1 MHELSSQKY
10 RLAAT
15 TQGPLYPPAEVM
27 DQKGNFVVIGMVPG
41 NNGLEW
47 QSVIVAA
54 DSPLPA
60 FGETAPYK
68 VLYDIETLSQEEL
81 RNIILHTLPLPVPL
95 NNYGMLFAPEQR
107 PQANTESR
115 PSLPLHEGY
124 IADYRSSDGKRQIPP
139 VTLADWMRAEG
150 ILEVLLSEDRR
161 RALFKFSFRHL
172 VPDSVY
178 TVMSLRE
185 KDLAAENPSRPG
197 PLGIP
202 NVFITDHNGNADYWA
217 ELPDPF
223 PAHERNEN
231 RVINVVVLYMSSRQS
246 YGGAIGLYGL
256 GGDIHAH
263 LKLKSRSFDE
273 FITVK

>member
-1 MHELSSQKY
+1 MPELSGQKY

-27 DQKGNFVVIGMVPG
+27 DQDGNFVVVGMIPG
-41 NNGLEW
+41 DNGLEW
-47 QSVIVAA
+47 RSVIVAA
-54 DSPLPA
+54 DSPLPP

-68 VLYDIETLSQEEL
+68 ILRDLEAMSQEEC
-81 RNIILHTLPLPVPL
+81 RDIILHTLPLPVPL
-95 NNYGMLFAPEQR
+95 NNYGMVFAPEQR
-107 PQANTESR
+107 PQANTECR

-124 IADYRSSDGKRQIPP
+124 IADYRSSDGKRQLPP
-139 VTLADWMRAEG
+139 ITLADWMRAEG
-150 ILEVLLSEDRR
+150 MLEVLLLDDTR

-172 VPDSVY
+172 VPGSVY

-185 KDLAAENPSRPG
+185 KDLATENPSRPG

-202 NVFITDHNGNADYWA
+202 NVFITDHNGNAEYWA

-231 RVINVVVLYMSSRQS
+231 RVINVVILYMSSRQS

-263 LKLKSRSFDE
+263 LKLKSRSFDDL
-273 FITVK
+273 ITVK

>member
-1 MHELSSQKY
+1 MPELSSQKY
-10 RLAAT
+10 YLAAT
-15 TQGPLYPPAEVM
+15 TQGPLNPPAEVM
-27 DQKGNFVVIGMVPG
+27 DEKGNFVVVGMVPG
-41 NNGLEW
+41 EDGLEW
-47 QSVIVAA
+47 RSVIVAA
-54 DSPLPA
+54 DSSLPA
-60 FGETAPYK
+60 FGEMAPYK
-68 VLYDIETLSQEEL
+68 ILHDIEGMSKEEL
-81 RNIILHTLPLPVPL
+81 KDVILHTLPLPVPL

-107 PQANTESR
+107 PQANTETR
-115 PSLPLHEGY
+115 PSLPLHDGY
-124 IADYRSSDGKRQIPP
+124 IADYRSSDGKRQISP
-139 VTLADWMRAEG
+139 VTLADWLRAEG
-150 ILEVLLSEDRR
+150 MLEVFLSEDRK

-185 KDLAAENPSRPG
+185 KDLATGNPSRPG

-223 PAHERNEN
+223 PAPERNEN

-273 FITVK
+273 FITLK

>member
-1 MHELSSQKY
+1 MPEISSQKY

-27 DQKGNFVVIGMVPG
+27 DDKGNFVVVGMVPG
-41 NNGLEW
+41 DNGLAW
-47 QSVIVAA
+47 RKVIVSAE
-54 DSPLPA
+54 SPLPE
-60 FGETAPYK
+60 FGTTAPYK
-68 VLYDIETLSQEEL
+68 IVRDIEEMSEDELKATLL
-81 RNIILHTLPLPVPL
+81 YTLPLPVPA
-95 NNYGMLFAPEQR
+95 NNYGMVFAPEQR
-107 PQANTESR
+107 PQANSETR

-139 VTLADWMRAEG
+139 VTLAAWIQAEG
-150 ILEVLLSEDRR
+150 ELEIRLSEDQK
-161 RALFKFSFRHL
+161 RARFTFTFRKL

-185 KDLAAENPSRPG
+185 NDLAVEDPSRPG

-202 NVFITDHNGNADYWA
+202 NLFITDSEGNADYWA

-223 PAHERNEN
+223 PAHERQGN
-231 RVINVVVLYMSSRQS
+231 RIINVVVLYMSTRQS

-263 LKLKSRSFDE
+263 LKLKCRSFDE
-273 FITVK
+273 LITFG